1 MYNIVSYLKSC
12 GHKEIGYIS
21 SGWEFGWQKDRRQC
35 FRCSLAELDLEEHR
49 EFFFRA
55 GVDDDLYDHQKLVQ
69 AFSQAEHLP
78 TALVCEND
86 RQAMRTV
93 NALRQLGYRVPED
106 ISVTGFDNNPISK
119 MVSPR
124 LTTVKNSSQLMGR
137 TCILLLQ
144 DLRKLRRSGFSST
157 LLKYELPAELVI
169 RDSVKDLN
177 AE

>member
-1 MYNIVSYLKSC
+1 
-12 GHKEIGYIS
+12 
-21 SGWEFGWQKDRRQC
+21 
-35 FRCSLAELDLEEHR
+35 
-49 EFFFRA
+49 
-55 GVDDDLYDHQKLVQ
+55 
-69 AFSQAEHLP
+69 
-78 TALVCEND
+78 
-86 RQAMRTV
+86 
-93 NALRQLGYRVPED
+93 
-106 ISVTGFDNNPISK
+106 

-137 TCILLLQ
+137 TCVLLLQ